1 MEVLYICRE
10 GGGEREG
17 EGERVGRGQGPK
29 KTTYSTR
36 SSFIYHGLL
45 GNNNLQQKEH
55 CTYMPYVTLLN
66 ASLSV

>member
-17 EGERVGRGQGPK
+17 DGERVGRGQGPK

-55 CTYMPYVTLLN
+55 CT
-66 ASLSV
+66 